1 MSEKVNSGGLISYN
15 AADRTITLKKGHTYN
30 VCFTGSLRFNSNDS
44 KNLSMGVWL
53 EDGYQPDI
61 AKSATFTREYNEGNK
76 YVSLRIPMT
85 YIRFYVADS
94 QDITLQYTL
103 LKEHSGTYVDYLG
116 YHLTITALN
125 WATAQQKHEP
135 QSFCSA
141 ARFCLLYP
149 CGGCPRPNVCHGG
162 IGVKPRAGEDVR
174 PVDLLF

>member
-1 MSEKVNSGGLISYN
+1 MREKVNSGGLISYN

-85 YIRFYVADS
+85 YIRFYVTDS

-125 WATAQQKHEP
+125 
-135 QSFCSA
+135 
-141 ARFCLLYP
+141 
-149 CGGCPRPNVCHGG
+149 
-162 IGVKPRAGEDVR
+162 
-174 PVDLLF
+174 